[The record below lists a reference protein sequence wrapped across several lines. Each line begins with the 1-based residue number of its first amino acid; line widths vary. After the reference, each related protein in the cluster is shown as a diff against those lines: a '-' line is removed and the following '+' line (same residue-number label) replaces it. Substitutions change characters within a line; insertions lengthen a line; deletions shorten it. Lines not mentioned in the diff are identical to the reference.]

1 MLLTMHLLRCHA
13 ALSLLLPLLLA
24 SVVVVL
30 VEASTAAFL
39 SRNLRSSLTEASK
52 RQVRDA
58 DTILLKRSFSL
69 SFGLLVRGGHADN
82 DKSTQMESV
91 AETKVD
97 NEPTAEDYNN
107 EEIASCSERHQS
119 AWEEEIKR
127 TQSFYLAESENRSK
141 SSQDKVNIEDVRA
154 YGSSQTI
161 TPTST
166 GGDNELG
173 SADMRE
179 EIVEA
184 FDTETCDEDIGST
197 EVDAQVGSEQQST
210 EAKPVANVV
219 EEEIL
224 DKEVV
229 DEEQSTIVE
238 EETSADN
245 EESASS
251 SNFLVREIEE
261 EIEVVVNDVA
271 DRTGEE
277 TFAEISNTD
286 ILEEE
291 NEEKVDTEKEYT
303 VASADEDAGASVDV
317 KDNGFDKIDENI
329 LSEEEVVDDNGE
341 SRASDFAEYT
351 TEIAT
356 DVNEDNTP
364 LLQKVNDLLQVL
376 LLRGRSIHR
385 KVSKVVTIVSQ
396 NKPQIAAVAFAA
408 LVSVVLAIQV
418 GASDDAQ
425 VAMQEEIET
434 LQLPDDFDLI
444 GEDESHVEESDEDN

>member
-1 MLLTMHLLRCHA
+1 MHLLRCHA
-13 ALSLLLPLLLA
+13 ALLLLLPLLLA
-24 SVVVVL
+24 SVVAVL
-30 VEASTAAFL
+30 AEASTTKFL
-39 SRNLRSSLTEASK
+39 PRNLRSLPEAST

-58 DTILLKRSFSL
+58 NTILLKRSFSL
-69 SFGLLVRGGHADN
+69 PFGLLVRGGHADN

-107 EEIASCSERHQS
+107 EETTSSERHQS

-127 TQSFYLAESENRSK
+127 TQSFYLAESEKKSK
-141 SSQDKVNIEDVRA
+141 SNQDKVSVEDVRA

-173 SADMRE
+173 SE
-179 EIVEA
+179 
-184 FDTETCDEDIGST
+184 
-197 EVDAQVGSEQQST
+197 
-210 EAKPVANVV
+210 
-219 EEEIL
+219 
-224 DKEVV
+224 EVV
-229 DEEQSTIVE
+229 DEEQSTFVE

-251 SNFLVREIEE
+251 SNFSVREIEE

-291 NEEKVDTEKEYT
+291 HEEKVAAEEQYT
-303 VASADEDAGASVDV
+303 VASADDDAGANEDF
-317 KDNGFDKIDENI
+317 KGDNTIDKIDENI

-364 LLQKVNDLLQVL
+364 LLRKVNDLLQVV
-376 LLRGRSIHR
+376 LLRGRMSIHR

-418 GASDDAQ
+418 GASDDSQ

-434 LQLPDDFDLI
+434 LQLPDDFGLI
-444 GEDESHVEESDEDN
+444 EEDESHVEESDEDN

>member
-1 MLLTMHLLRCHA
+1 MHLFRCHA

-24 SVVVVL
+24 SVVGVL
-30 VEASTAAFL
+30 VEASTATF
-39 SRNLRSSLTEASK
+39 SPRNLRSSLAESK
-52 RQVRDA
+52 RQVQDA
-58 DTILLKRSFSL
+58 DTILLKRTANL
-69 SFGLLVRGGHADN
+69 PFGFLVRGGHADN
-82 DKSTQMESV
+82 GESTQIENDE
-91 AETKVD
+91 ETKVD
-97 NEPTAEDYNN
+97 TEPTAEEVSNN
-107 EEIASCSERHQS
+107 EEVATSERHKS

-141 SSQDKVNIEDVRA
+141 SSQDKVNVEDVRS

-184 FDTETCDEDIGST
+184 FDTATCDEDIGST
-197 EVDAQVGSEQQST
+197 EVDAQVASEQQST
-210 EAKPVANVV
+210 GAKPVANVV

-245 EESASS
+245 EESSS
-251 SNFLVREIEE
+251 SSILPVLEIEE
-261 EIEVVVNDVA
+261 EITFNEVSGGTGDKE
-271 DRTGEE
+271 RT
-277 TFAEISNTD
+277 EISNAY

-291 NEEKVDTEKEYT
+291 NEEKVDAEEQYT
-303 VASADEDAGASVDV
+303 VASADDDAGASVDV
-317 KDNGFDKIDENI
+317 KDNDVEKINEDA
-329 LSEEEVVDDNGE
+329 LSEEEVVDITSE
-341 SRASDFAEYT
+341 SRASDFVEYT
-351 TEIAT
+351 TDIAT

-364 LLQKVNDLLQVL
+364 LLRKVNDLLQVL
-376 LLRGRSIHR
+376 LLRGRMSIHR

-425 VAMQEEIET
+425 VEGEIET
-434 LQLPDDFDLI
+434 LKLPDDFDLI
-444 GEDESHVEESDEDN
+444 EEDESHVDEDN